1 MNVVD
6 VVALQRFA
14 GEKMQKVNLFE
25 TERMFCDVYC
35 FEPGQTQAL
44 HGHADSDKVY
54 VVLSGHGQFT
64 VGDISQTLGPNQAT
78 LAPAGVD
85 HGVVNDSPSRLT
97 VLVFMAPH
105 PGKRPH
111 PGVTDPPASRQG

>member
-1 MNVVD
+1 MKVAD

-14 GEKMQKVNLFE
+14 AEKMLKVNLFE

-54 VVLSGHGQFT
+54 VVLTGRGQFT
-64 VGDISQTLGPNQAT
+64 VGESCETLGPNQAT
-78 LAPAGVD
+78 IAPAGVD
-85 HGVVNDSPSRLT
+85 HGVVNNSPDRLT

-105 PGKRPH
+105 PGKAPH
-111 PGVTDPPASRQG
+111 SAAASPPASRR